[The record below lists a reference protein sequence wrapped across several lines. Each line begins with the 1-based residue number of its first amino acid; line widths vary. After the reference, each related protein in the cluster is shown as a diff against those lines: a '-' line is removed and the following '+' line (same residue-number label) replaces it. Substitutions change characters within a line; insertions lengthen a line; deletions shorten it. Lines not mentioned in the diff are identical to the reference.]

1 MYKGIKSRG
10 LFPIR
15 FKEKAYYYAREVL
28 SIYPVGSCNMP
39 IYVFNYTDYKL
50 WKKYAEELRGDKA
63 KKGSRN
69 RINFFNALGCEVRFT
84 ATIALHCNN
93 CFFIRKSYLCRLCSL
108 VTESCVSL
116 LPKSAHCCYQNLS
129 TYRYRLQ
136 TELRVSVTVRMFL
149 SVFFP

>member
-1 MYKGIKSRG
+1 MKFNCFLFGYKGIKSRG

-84 ATIALHCNN
+84 ATI
-93 CFFIRKSYLCRLCSL
+93 
-108 VTESCVSL
+108 VS
-116 LPKSAHCCYQNLS
+116 S
-129 TYRYRLQ
+129 
-136 TELRVSVTVRMFL
+136 
-149 SVFFP
+149 